1 MPNNLSLSWDI
12 LPERKA
18 WSVQL
23 FESIGEKSGISFG
36 GSSNAGC
43 GQLNL
48 ILPWGRT
55 RRGASQN
62 GPSNNLLASVGNV
75 VGNFKRFEIS

>member
-23 FESIGEKSGISFG
+23 FESIGEKSGIPFG

-43 GQLNL
+43 GQLEF
-48 ILPWGRT
+48 
-55 RRGASQN
+55 SQ
-62 GPSNNLLASVGNV
+62 NLLALAVILFLV
-75 VGNFKRFEIS
+75 Y